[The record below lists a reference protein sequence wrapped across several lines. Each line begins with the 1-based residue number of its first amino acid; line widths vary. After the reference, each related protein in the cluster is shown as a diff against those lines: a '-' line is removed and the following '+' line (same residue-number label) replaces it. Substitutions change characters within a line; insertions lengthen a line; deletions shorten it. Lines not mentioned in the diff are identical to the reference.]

1 MAQKTGI
8 LIFLA
13 ALSLQGVASQ
23 NSDMDVPWVPPDT
36 EPAAEAPAPTP
47 VVAQPTPQ
55 SPAVTPTPTPGKDV
69 QKIQENPWDRA
80 LEKLT
85 PEQRKR
91 FKENLE
97 RWNKLPK
104 ARQEELRRNEK
115 LRKERILGEIKTAIN
130 ESGLKLDPQQRQLFI
145 TRYDQERRTIEEKLW
160 SELAEKRQQAVA
172 DLVKKLTTEFQAPV
186 PNLIP
191 DPAPG
196 APNAAPPKP

>member
-1 MAQKTGI
+1 M
-8 LIFLA
+8 
-13 ALSLQGVASQ
+13 
-23 NSDMDVPWVPPDT
+23 
-36 EPAAEAPAPTP
+36 
-47 VVAQPTPQ
+47 VAQPSPTPQ
-55 SPAVTPTPTPGKDV
+55 SPVVIPSLSPSKDV

-104 ARQEELRRNEK
+104 AQQEELRRNEK
-115 LRKERILGEIKTAIN
+115 LRKERILNEIKTVIN

-196 APNAAPPKP
+196 ASNAAPPKP